1 MRWPRNL
8 ASEAAKRREKRLG
21 STEPELERK
30 YGIALALYVAL
41 AVLAWFTIGA
51 GRVDVFGKQF
61 DIRLVPIFILAT
73 FAFRT
78 VIAMKAERIRRGK

>member
-1 MRWPRNL
+1 
-8 ASEAAKRREKRLG
+8 
-21 STEPELERK
+21 
-30 YGIALALYVAL
+30 LALYVAL